1 MNTDIKSSSS
11 VTSRRAV
18 VTRQT
23 RETKIHVQLDL
34 DGTGQSEIKTS
45 IGFLDHMLDQF
56 AHYGGIDLIVHAQ
69 GDLHIDDH
77 HTTEDIGI
85 VIGQAFDQALGDRC
99 GIMRFG
105 TAYVPM
111 DEALSRVVIDLSGRP
126 YLAWN
131 VTITKEYLG
140 TLSSDLIREWFQ
152 GVTNHLRAAIH
163 VECLYGIND
172 HHIVESCYKGFALA
186 LRNAIL
192 IDSRMA
198 SRIPSTKGT
207 LVK

>member
-1 MNTDIKSSSS
+1 MTDSSSPLP
-11 VTSRRAV
+11 SRCAV

-34 DGTGQSEIKTS
+34 DGSGQSEIQTG
-45 IGFLDHMLDQF
+45 IGFLDHMLEQF
-56 AHYGGIDLIVHAQ
+56 AHYGGIDLTVKAH
-69 GDLHIDDH
+69 GDLHIDGH

-85 VIGQAFDQALGDRC
+85 VIGQALDQALGDRR
-99 GIMRFG
+99 GIVRFG
-105 TAYVPM
+105 SAYVPM

-126 YLAWN
+126 CLIWN
-131 VTITKEYLG
+131 ITITKEYLG
-140 TLSSDLIREWFQ
+140 TLSTDLIREWFQ
-152 GVTNHLRAAIH
+152 AMTNTLRATLH

-186 LRNAIL
+186 LRNAIM

-207 LVK
+207 LVE